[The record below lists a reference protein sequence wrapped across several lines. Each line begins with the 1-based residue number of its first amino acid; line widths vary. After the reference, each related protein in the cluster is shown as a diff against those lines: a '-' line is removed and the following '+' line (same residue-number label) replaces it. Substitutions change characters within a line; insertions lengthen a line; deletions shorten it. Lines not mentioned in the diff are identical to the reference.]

1 MNRQNKI
8 IDKLGLNFHPTVFGL
23 SLFII
28 ISFVTFTLINLQEMS
43 QFFEIIQSSLAHYA
57 GWFYILSVNIFLGF
71 SIYLVFSQYGKIR
84 IGGLNA
90 KPEFTY
96 WSWFSMLFSAGMG
109 IGLVFYSVAEPIF
122 HYISPPYGEASSI
135 ESAKIAMQFTFFHWG
150 FHAWAIYALVALALA
165 FFSYNRGLPLTI
177 RSAFYPLLGE
187 KIYGPIGNA
196 IDITAAVATLFGL
209 TTSLGLGVKQINAG
223 LHHLFGIADN
233 STIQIILIGSIT
245 SLATISVVLG
255 LKKGIKRLSEL
266 NMGIALILMIFVFVC
281 GPTIY
286 LINSFLS
293 NIGMYTSQLIELSF
307 WTEVYEQ
314 SDWQKSWTIF
324 YWAWWISWSPFV
336 GMFIARISKGRTIRE
351 FLLCVLLVP
360 TILTFVWLTV
370 FGNTALYQEMVQ
382 GHGIVNAVNENV
394 AVALF
399 VLLQNLPLS
408 FFTSLLGILLVI
420 TFFVSSSD
428 SASLVIDIIT
438 AGGNTN
444 PPTIQRIFW
453 AVTEGVVAIVLLVG
467 GGLIALQTVSITTG
481 LFFAIILL
489 FMCIS
494 LQKGLREEILAI
506 EEKNNIK

>member
-1 MNRQNKI
+1 MKNKF
-8 IDKLGLNFHPTVFGL
+8 IDRLGLNIHPTVFGL
-23 SLFII
+23 SLLII
-28 ISFVTFTLINLQEMS
+28 ISFVTFTLLNLQQMS
-43 QFFEIIQSSLAHYA
+43 QIFQTIQSTIAHHA

-71 SIYLVFSQYGKIR
+71 SIYLIFSRYGKIR
-84 IGGLNA
+84 IGGMNE

-96 WSWFSMLFSAGMG
+96 WGWFSMLFSAGMG

-122 HYISPPYGEASSI
+122 HYISPPYGAGSSI
-135 ESAKIAMQFTFFHWG
+135 ESAKMAMQFTFFHWG
-150 FHAWAIYALVALALA
+150 FHAWGIYAIVALALA
-165 FFSYNRGLPLTI
+165 FFSFNRGLPLTI

-223 LHHLFGIADN
+223 LHHLFGIAE
-233 STIQIILIGSIT
+233 STNIQIMLIASIT
-245 SLATISVVLG
+245 LLATISVVLG

-266 NMGIALILMIFVFVC
+266 NMGIALVLMIFVFVC

-286 LINSFLS
+286 LLNSFLQ

-307 WTEVYEQ
+307 WTEAYE
-314 SDWQKSWTIF
+314 SSNWQKSWTIF

-336 GMFIARISKGRTIRE
+336 GMFIARISKGRTIQE
-351 FLLCVLLVP
+351 FILSVLLVP
-360 TILTFVWLTV
+360 TLLTFIWLTV
-370 FGNTALYQEMVQ
+370 FGNTALYQEMVL

-408 FFTSLLGILLVI
+408 FFTSLLGVLLVI

-453 AVTEGVVAIVLLVG
+453 AITEGLVAIVLLLG
-467 GGLIALQTVSITTG
+467 GGLIALQTASIITG
-481 LFFAIILL
+481 LFFAVILL
-489 FMCIS
+489 FMCFS
-494 LQKGLREEILAI
+494 LLKGLREELV
-506 EEKNNIK
+506 K

>member
-1 MNRQNKI
+1 MKNKF
-8 IDKLGLNFHPTVFGL
+8 IDKLGLNIHPTVFGL
-23 SLFII
+23 SLLII
-28 ISFVTFTLINLQEMS
+28 ISFVTFTLLNLQQMS
-43 QFFEIIQSSLAHYA
+43 QIFQTIQSTIAHHA

-71 SIYLVFSQYGKIR
+71 SIYLIFSRYGKIR
-84 IGGLNA
+84 IGGMNE

-96 WSWFSMLFSAGMG
+96 WGWFSMLFSAGMG

-122 HYISPPYGEASSI
+122 HYISPPYGAGSSI
-135 ESAKIAMQFTFFHWG
+135 ESAKMAMQFTFFHWG
-150 FHAWAIYALVALALA
+150 FHAWGIYAIVALALA
-165 FFSYNRGLPLTI
+165 FFSFNRGLPLTI

-223 LHHLFGIADN
+223 LHHLFGIAE
-233 STIQIILIGSIT
+233 STNIQIMLIASIT
-245 SLATISVVLG
+245 LLATISVVLG

-266 NMGIALILMIFVFVC
+266 NMGIALVLMIFVFVC

-286 LINSFLS
+286 LLNSFLQ

-307 WTEVYEQ
+307 WTEAYE
-314 SDWQKSWTIF
+314 SSNWQKSWTIF

-351 FLLCVLLVP
+351 FILSVLLVP
-360 TILTFVWLTV
+360 TLLTFIWLTV
-370 FGNTALYQEMVQ
+370 FGNTALYQEMVL

-408 FFTSLLGILLVI
+408 FFTSLLGVLLVI

-453 AVTEGVVAIVLLVG
+453 AITEGLVAIVLLLG
-467 GGLIALQTVSITTG
+467 GGLIALQTASIITG
-481 LFFAIILL
+481 LFFAVILL
-489 FMCIS
+489 FMCFS
-494 LQKGLREEILAI
+494 LLKGLREELV
-506 EEKNNIK
+506 K

>member
-1 MNRQNKI
+1 MKNKF
-8 IDKLGLNFHPTVFGL
+8 IDKLGLNIHPTVFGL
-23 SLFII
+23 SLLII
-28 ISFVTFTLINLQEMS
+28 ISFVTFTLLNLQQMS
-43 QFFEIIQSSLAHYA
+43 QTFQTIQSTIAHHA

-71 SIYLVFSQYGKIR
+71 SIYLIFSRYGKIR
-84 IGGLNA
+84 IGGMNE

-96 WSWFSMLFSAGMG
+96 WGWFSMLFSAGMG

-122 HYISPPYGEASSI
+122 HYISPPYGAGSSI
-135 ESAKIAMQFTFFHWG
+135 ESAKMAMQFTFFHWG
-150 FHAWAIYALVALALA
+150 FHAWGIYAIVALALA
-165 FFSYNRGLPLTI
+165 FFSFNRGLPLTI

-223 LHHLFGIADN
+223 LHHLFGIAE
-233 STIQIILIGSIT
+233 STNIQIMLIASIT
-245 SLATISVVLG
+245 LLATISVVLG

-266 NMGIALILMIFVFVC
+266 NMGIALVLMIFVFVC

-286 LINSFLS
+286 LLNSFLQ

-307 WTEVYEQ
+307 WTEAYE
-314 SDWQKSWTIF
+314 SSNWQKSWTIF

-336 GMFIARISKGRTIRE
+336 GMFIARISKGRTIQE
-351 FLLCVLLVP
+351 FILSVLLVP
-360 TILTFVWLTV
+360 TLLTFIWLTV
-370 FGNTALYQEMVQ
+370 FGNTALYQEMVL

-408 FFTSLLGILLVI
+408 FFTSLLGVLLVI

-453 AVTEGVVAIVLLVG
+453 AITEGLVAIVLLLG
-467 GGLIALQTVSITTG
+467 GGLIALQTASIITG
-481 LFFAIILL
+481 LFFAVILL
-489 FMCIS
+489 FMCFS
-494 LQKGLREEILAI
+494 LLKGLREELV
-506 EEKNNIK
+506 K

>member
-1 MNRQNKI
+1 MKNKF
-8 IDKLGLNFHPTVFGL
+8 IDRLGLNIHPTVFGL
-23 SLFII
+23 SLLII
-28 ISFVTFTLINLQEMS
+28 ISFVTFTLLNLQQMS
-43 QFFEIIQSSLAHYA
+43 QIFQTIQSTIAHHA

-71 SIYLVFSQYGKIR
+71 SIYLIFSRYGKIR
-84 IGGLNA
+84 IGGMNE

-96 WSWFSMLFSAGMG
+96 WGWFSMLFSAGMG

-122 HYISPPYGEASSI
+122 HYISPPYGAGSSI
-135 ESAKIAMQFTFFHWG
+135 ESAKMAMQFTFFHWG
-150 FHAWAIYALVALALA
+150 FHAWGIYAIVALALA
-165 FFSYNRGLPLTI
+165 FFSFNRGLPLTI

-223 LHHLFGIADN
+223 LHHLFGIAE
-233 STIQIILIGSIT
+233 STNIQIMLIASIT
-245 SLATISVVLG
+245 LLATISVVLG

-266 NMGIALILMIFVFVC
+266 NMGIALVLMIFVFVC

-286 LINSFLS
+286 LLNSFLQ

-307 WTEVYEQ
+307 WTEAYE
-314 SDWQKSWTIF
+314 SSNWQKSWTIF

-351 FLLCVLLVP
+351 FILSVLLVP
-360 TILTFVWLTV
+360 TLLTFIWLTV
-370 FGNTALYQEMVQ
+370 FGNTALYQEMVL

-408 FFTSLLGILLVI
+408 FFTSLLGVLLVI

-453 AVTEGVVAIVLLVG
+453 AITEGLVAIVLLLG
-467 GGLIALQTVSITTG
+467 GGLIALQTASIITG
-481 LFFAIILL
+481 LFFAVILL
-489 FMCIS
+489 FMCFS
-494 LQKGLREEILAI
+494 LLKGLREELV
-506 EEKNNIK
+506 K

>member
-1 MNRQNKI
+1 MNSKNKI
-8 IDKLGLNFHPTVFGL
+8 IDRLGLNFHPVVFGL
-23 SLFII
+23 SLII
-28 ISFVTFTLINLQEMS
+28 IIGFITFTLLNLQQMS
-43 QFFEIIQSSLAHYA
+43 QIFKATQSTISHHA

-71 SIYLVFSQYGKIR
+71 ALFLAFSKYGKIR
-84 IGGLNA
+84 IGGKDA
-90 KPEFTY
+90 QPEFTY
-96 WSWFSMLFSAGMG
+96 WGWFSMLFSAGMG

-122 HYISPPYGEASSI
+122 HYISPPYGVGHSI
-135 ESAKIAMQFTFFHWG
+135 ESAKTAMQFTFFHWG
-150 FHAWAIYALVALALA
+150 FHAWGIYAIVALALA

-187 KIYGPIGNA
+187 KIHGPIGNV

-223 LHHLFGIADN
+223 LHHLFGIPESN
-233 STIQIILIGSIT
+233 TVQIILIASIT

-266 NMGIALILMIFVFVC
+266 NMGIALILMIFVFFC

-286 LINSFLS
+286 LLNSFLQ

-307 WTEVYEQ
+307 WTEAYA
-314 SDWQKSWTIF
+314 SSNWQKSWTIF

-336 GMFIARISKGRTIRE
+336 GMFIARISKGRTVRE

-360 TILTFVWLTV
+360 TMLTFVWLTI
-370 FGNTALYQEMVQ
+370 FGNTALYQEMVL
-382 GHGIVNAVNENV
+382 GHEIVDAVNQNV

-399 VLLQNLPLS
+399 ILLQNLPLS
-408 FFTSLLGILLVI
+408 FFTSLLGVLLVI
-420 TFFVSSSD
+420 TFFVTSSD

-444 PPTIQRIFW
+444 PPTIQRVFW
-453 AVTEGVVAIVLLVG
+453 AITEGLVAIVLLVG
-467 GGLIALQTVSITTG
+467 GGLKSKITASIIQVKIGVIIWTT
-481 LFFAIILL
+481 
-489 FMCIS
+489 IS
-494 LQKGLREEILAI
+494 SSNQ
-506 EEKNNIK
+506 

>member
-28 ISFVTFTLINLQEMS
+28 ISFVTFTLMNLQQIS
-43 QFFEIIQSSLAHYA
+43 QFFEVIQSSLAHYA

-71 SIYLVFSQYGKIR
+71 SIYLVFSRYGKIR

-96 WSWFSMLFSAGMG
+96 WGWFSMLFSAGMG

-223 LHHLFGIADN
+223 LHHLFGIAEN
-233 STIQIILIGSIT
+233 STIQIILISSIT
-245 SLATISVVLG
+245 SLATISVILG
-255 LKKGIKRLSEL
+255 LKKGIKRLSEI
-266 NMGIALILMIFVFVC
+266 NMGIALILMIFVFFLR
-281 GPTIY
+281 PHH
-286 LINSFLS
+286 LS
-293 NIGMYTSQLIELSF
+293 N
-307 WTEVYEQ
+307 
-314 SDWQKSWTIF
+314 
-324 YWAWWISWSPFV
+324 
-336 GMFIARISKGRTIRE
+336 
-351 FLLCVLLVP
+351 
-360 TILTFVWLTV
+360 
-370 FGNTALYQEMVQ
+370 
-382 GHGIVNAVNENV
+382 
-394 AVALF
+394 
-399 VLLQNLPLS
+399 
-408 FFTSLLGILLVI
+408 
-420 TFFVSSSD
+420 
-428 SASLVIDIIT
+428 
-438 AGGNTN
+438 
-444 PPTIQRIFW
+444 
-453 AVTEGVVAIVLLVG
+453 
-467 GGLIALQTVSITTG
+467 
-481 LFFAIILL
+481 
-489 FMCIS
+489 
-494 LQKGLREEILAI
+494 
-506 EEKNNIK
+506 

>member
-1 MNRQNKI
+1 MKNKF
-8 IDKLGLNFHPTVFGL
+8 IDRLGLNIHPTVFGL
-23 SLFII
+23 SLLII
-28 ISFVTFTLINLQEMS
+28 ISFVTFTLLNLQQMS
-43 QFFEIIQSSLAHYA
+43 QTFQTIQSTIVHHA

-71 SIYLVFSQYGKIR
+71 SIYLIFSRYGKIR
-84 IGGLNA
+84 IGGMNE

-96 WSWFSMLFSAGMG
+96 WGWFSMLFSAGMG

-122 HYISPPYGEASSI
+122 HYISPPYGAGSSI
-135 ESAKIAMQFTFFHWG
+135 ESAKMAMQFTFFHWG
-150 FHAWAIYALVALALA
+150 FHAWGIYAIVALALA
-165 FFSYNRGLPLTI
+165 FFSFNRGLPLTI

-223 LHHLFGIADN
+223 LHHLFGIAE
-233 STIQIILIGSIT
+233 STNIQIMLIASIT
-245 SLATISVVLG
+245 LLATISVVLG

-266 NMGIALILMIFVFVC
+266 NMGIALVLMIFVFVC

-286 LINSFLS
+286 LLNSFLQ

-307 WTEVYEQ
+307 WTEAYE
-314 SDWQKSWTIF
+314 SSNWQKSWTIF

-351 FLLCVLLVP
+351 FILSVLLVP
-360 TILTFVWLTV
+360 TLLTFVWLTV
-370 FGNTALYQEMVQ
+370 FGNTALYQEMVLC
-382 GHGIVNAVNENV
+382 HGIVNAVNENV

-408 FFTSLLGILLVI
+408 FFTSLLGVLLVI

-453 AVTEGVVAIVLLVG
+453 AITEGLVAIVLLLG
-467 GGLIALQTVSITTG
+467 GGLIALQTASIITG
-481 LFFAIILL
+481 LFFAVILL
-489 FMCIS
+489 FMCFS
-494 LQKGLREEILAI
+494 LLKGLREELV
-506 EEKNNIK
+506 K

>member
-1 MNRQNKI
+1 MKNKF
-8 IDKLGLNFHPTVFGL
+8 IDRLGLNIHPTVFGL
-23 SLFII
+23 SLLII
-28 ISFVTFTLINLQEMS
+28 ISFVTFTLLNLQQMS
-43 QFFEIIQSSLAHYA
+43 QIFQTIQSTIAHHA

-71 SIYLVFSQYGKIR
+71 SIYLIFSRYGKIR
-84 IGGLNA
+84 IGGMNE

-96 WSWFSMLFSAGMG
+96 WGWFSMLFSAGMG

-122 HYISPPYGEASSI
+122 HYISPPYGAGSSI
-135 ESAKIAMQFTFFHWG
+135 ESAKMAMQFTFFHWG
-150 FHAWAIYALVALALA
+150 FHAWGIYAIVALALA
-165 FFSYNRGLPLTI
+165 FFSFNRGLPLTI

-223 LHHLFGIADN
+223 LHHLFGIAE
-233 STIQIILIGSIT
+233 STNIQIMLIASIT
-245 SLATISVVLG
+245 LLATISVVLG

-266 NMGIALILMIFVFVC
+266 NMGIALVLMIFVFVC

-286 LINSFLS
+286 LLNSFLQ

-307 WTEVYEQ
+307 WTEAYE
-314 SDWQKSWTIF
+314 SSNWQKSWTIF

-336 GMFIARISKGRTIRE
+336 GIFIARISKGRTIRE
-351 FLLCVLLVP
+351 FILSVLLVP
-360 TILTFVWLTV
+360 TLLTFIWLTV
-370 FGNTALYQEMVQ
+370 FGNTALYQEMVL

-408 FFTSLLGILLVI
+408 FSTSLLGVLLVI

-453 AVTEGVVAIVLLVG
+453 AITEGLVAIVLLLG
-467 GGLIALQTVSITTG
+467 GGLIALQTASIITG
-481 LFFAIILL
+481 LFFAVILL
-489 FMCIS
+489 FMCFS
-494 LQKGLREEILAI
+494 LLKGLREELV
-506 EEKNNIK
+506 K